1 MASEQRRRT
10 SLRLDL
16 SQSSPL
22 ESPPGIAA
30 LFLIRFDIKKGY
42 VISWKESLSGCMP
55 HLYLSELRFLV
66 ADQRRAI
73 VDIESAVEYK
83 SLPSGLHNVQE
94 DLVYFV
100 HDQYAGISAFV
111 NQPAAEAERNAL
123 MLSVGVLVPLS
134 FGRLGKSWRHAI
146 GLRELA
152 KLVTEPQVVLN
163 GTNKACRKCADDVR
177 NTQALSEYWEKHHV
191 RDDDVKPSDSP
202 PDSPAVFRMR
212 YKSGSDISQL
222 RSSIGDA
229 TGPETTR
236 PVLAPFHPALSLP
249 EFVGTFGPLIF
260 PLFRASLLRK
270 RILIMSE
277 APVQTSCD
285 FVYGLSLLSSLPQSL
300 SSLLNPGGALPLRPR
315 PLFNIGI
322 HDIPFLSEA
331 SNSSSG
337 WIACT
342 TDNVLAMKPDLFDV
356 LVQLPPS
363 YSKTATSKVYPTISV
378 VQQIAGP
385 SKPAKLTPLRAT
397 QRDARRFV
405 ILSDGLRRLS
415 SAESQTLDN
424 AHEDLDSASTFSSS
438 PIIEPLSWP
447 RLAYTSF
454 LWWASAGE
462 KRDVLSED
470 EGEQDEQDTNF
481 LANTHAGQLSHPGLQ
496 LDESSQPQEIALI
509 AYFRRLTTLTFTIL
523 ADAVARQDEADESDE
538 IPAQYRDEP
547 ADEAIEEERTDTGS
561 SSSHETDEDP
571 LLPAEAIE
579 SEHGRQ
585 ESHDPA
591 RVLITSADMT
601 EMGLDVWSG
610 ADRIFLEELLHS
622 WWGRKAYVDST
633 RIRCCGIPIY

>member
-1 MASEQRRRT
+1 VKDTLVILNETDKT
-10 SLRLDL
+10 S
-16 SQSSPL
+16 
-22 ESPPGIAA
+22 
-30 LFLIRFDIKKGY
+30 
-42 VISWKESLSGCMP
+42 
-55 HLYLSELRFLV
+55 
-66 ADQRRAI
+66 
-73 VDIESAVEYK
+73 
-83 SLPSGLHNVQE
+83 
-94 DLVYFV
+94 
-100 HDQYAGISAFV
+100 
-111 NQPAAEAERNAL
+111 
-123 MLSVGVLVPLS
+123 
-134 FGRLGKSWRHAI
+134 
-146 GLRELA
+146 
-152 KLVTEPQVVLN
+152 
-163 GTNKACRKCADDVR
+163 RKCANDVT

-191 RDDDVKPSDSP
+191 RDDDAKPSDSP
-202 PDSPAVFRMR
+202 PDSPSVFRMQPKPGR
-212 YKSGSDISQL
+212 PE
-222 RSSIGDA
+222 RSSISDA
-229 TGPETTR
+229 TGLETTR

-277 APVQTSCD
+277 APVQPSCD
-285 FVYGLSLLSSLPQSL
+285 FGMCGSLSIDSNNKLIGHKVYGLSLLSSLPQSL
-300 SSLLNPGGALPLRPR
+300 SPLLNPDGTPPLRPR

-322 HDIPFLSEA
+322 YDIPFLSDA
-331 SNSSSG
+331 SNASSG

-378 VQQIAGP
+378 VQQFTGQ
-385 SKPAKLTPLRAT
+385 SKPAKLMPLRAT

-415 SAESQTLDN
+415 SADSQTLEN

-481 LANTHAGQLSHPGLQ
+481 LANTHAGQLSHPGLH
-496 LDESSQPQEIALI
+496 LDESNQPQEIALI

-547 ADEAIEEERTDTGS
+547 TDEAEEDETTDTEPV
-561 SSSHETDEDP
+561 SSHETDEDP
-571 LLPAEAIE
+571 LLADAIE
-579 SEHGRQ
+579 SEHSRKD
-585 ESHDPA
+585 SHDPG
-591 RVLITSADMT
+591 RVLITSLDMT

-610 ADRIFLEELLHS
+610 ADRIFLEELLQS
-622 WWGRKAYVDST
+622 WWGRTAYVDST